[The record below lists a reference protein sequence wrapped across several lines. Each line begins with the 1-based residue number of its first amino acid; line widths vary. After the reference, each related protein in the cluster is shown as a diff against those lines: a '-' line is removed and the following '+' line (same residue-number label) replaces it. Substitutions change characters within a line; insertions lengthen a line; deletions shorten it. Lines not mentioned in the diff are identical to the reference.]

1 MIQSKE
7 LSRLDVLTNLPIID
21 VQWVPE
27 KWTFMRDPQFE
38 IFLTSCGLNGLHQK
52 GCYILVK
59 KGIFDDP
66 FHNKLPVLVILEP
79 VMIRPSGSGRF
90 LRKFGFRGC

>member
-38 IFLTSCGLNGLHQK
+38 IFFDLMRPQWPPSERVP
-52 GCYILVK
+52 YISEK
-59 KGIFDDP
+59 RDF
-66 FHNKLPVLVILEP
+66 
-79 VMIRPSGSGRF
+79 
-90 LRKFGFRGC
+90 